1 MADLRSRF
9 IEDYAGGLL
18 NISRQELS
26 TTGEVLSQDGLTS
39 EGTIFVEDGS
49 GVKSGLKL
57 GVSLAEVVDPTTEAG
72 VINVRYADRT
82 YAKIRDLKIF
92 TTAIASAQSALSE
105 ATSTALTNLENAFEL
120 LEDDISSLEQTL
132 LNNVNR
138 DQEKI
143 QELVVVQNESTQRL
157 NELTEGFNSL
167 AVDVNAL
174 KGSDS
179 DDVTVRGDLTVKKDA
194 LFESITVNKLA
205 LFKEVQ
211 HTVYSITGSQI
222 DPSKGSIQLKTLG
235 TGTTTFTT
243 SFKEGQTV
251 ILMLEGGTLGTVVW
265 PTMRWIGASG
275 NVPPTLTAKDS
286 IMLWRAGGI
295 LFGNYMGSYD

>member
-72 VINVRYADRT
+72 VVNVRFADRT

-105 ATSTALTNLENAFEL
+105 ATSTALSNLENAFEL
-120 LEDDISSLEQTL
+120 LEDDLSSLEQSL
-132 LNNVNR
+132 INNITE
-138 DQEKI
+138 DKEKI
-143 QELVVVQNESTQRL
+143 QELIVLQNSSTEEINRITEDFNNLSAVVSGLVGSQGEDTVIDKNLIVKGESTL
-157 NELTEGFNSL
+157 ETAEVASTLKVVEVINE
-167 AVDVNAL
+167 
-174 KGSDS
+174 
-179 DDVTVRGDLTVKKDA
+179 
-194 LFESITVNKLA
+194 
-205 LFKEVQ
+205 
-211 HTVYSITGSQI
+211 VYSIPGSI
-222 DPSKGSIQLKTLG
+222 LDPSKGAIQVKTIS
-235 TGTTTFTT
+235 TGSNVTFSS
-243 SFKEGQTV
+243 SFLEGHQIT
-251 ILMLEGGTLGTVVW
+251 LMLEGGGTDNVTW
-265 PTMRWIGASG
+265 PLISWVGST
-275 NVPPTLTAKDS
+275 PTLTGKDAFL
-286 IMLWRAGGI
+286 IWRANST
-295 LFGNYMGSYD
+295 LFGSYLGSYA

>member
-1 MADLRSRF
+1 MADLRARF

-57 GVSLAEVVDPTTEAG
+57 GVSLAEAVDPTTEAG
-72 VINVRYADRT
+72 VVNVRYADRT

-105 ATSTALTNLENAFEL
+105 ATSTALSNLENAFEL

-132 LNNVNR
+132 LNNVNQ

-143 QELVVVQNESTQRL
+143 QELVVVQNESTLRL

-167 AVDVNAL
+167 AVDVNVL

-179 DDVTVRGDLTVKKDA
+179 DDLIVRGDLTVKKDA
-194 LFESITVNKLA
+194 LFDNIEVSGLA
-205 LFKEVQ
+205 IFEEIQEK
-211 HTVYSITGSQI
+211 VYSMSGSQI
-222 DPSKGSIQLKTLG
+222 DPSKGSIQIKTIS
-235 TGTTTFTT
+235 TGTTTFTS
-243 SFKEGQTV
+243 SFKDGQTV
-251 ILMLEGGTLGTVVW
+251 VLMIEGGTSGTIVW
-265 PTMRWIGASG
+265 PTMRWVGPNG
-275 NVPPTLTAKDS
+275 NTPPTLTSKDTVV
-286 IMLWRAGGI
+286 MWRAGG
-295 LFGNYMGSYD
+295 LYGAYVGSYA